1 MQLSMPTK
9 SFEKRFV
16 PLENWQVHKV
26 SIGTQSESSRSH
38 LMACLLSEKLLS
50 TYFQAEKGGRWGSL
64 TKRPLYPRERG
75 HANKV
80 DLITIPFTLSWAE
93 QKSFP
98 ASLLAWQVYWPES
111 PLPTLS
117 TRRWAVFAANV
128 ILKFPPV
135 RISRPS
141 LDQVI
146 VIGWAPVTWHSKSA
160 LSPKGTSID
169 SGLVSKTGACLGSRN
184 TRKQYNAHISQKS

>member
-1 MQLSMPTK
+1 MQYD
-9 SFEKRFV
+9 R
-16 PLENWQVHKV
+16 
-26 SIGTQSESSRSH
+26 SSPRGIF
-38 LMACLLSEKLLS
+38 LLSGKLLS
-50 TYFQAEKGGRWGSL
+50 MYFQTGKTRLS
-64 TKRPLYPRERG
+64 
-75 HANKV
+75 NKDIALPKKKNTHTG
-80 DLITIPFTLSWAE
+80 DLIPLTLSWAE

-117 TRRWAVFAANV
+117 TRRCAVLATNE

-141 LDQVI
+141 LDQVMC
-146 VIGWAPVTWHSKSA
+146 IGWAPVTWHSKSA

-169 SGLVSKTGACLGSRN
+169 SGLVSKTGACLGSRK
-184 TRKQYNAHISQKS
+184 TRKPCNTHTS